1 MKTFVDNNGKT
12 WTININVATIKR
24 VKDLLGVNL
33 MEAITGD
40 LITKLEDDVILFVD
54 VLYCVCKQEADA
66 NNITDEMFGASL
78 AGDALEQATEAFLTD
93 LIDFFPAAKRQIF
106 RKAFQKQKEAETM
119 AVQKMDKKLESLD
132 LEKIIENKL
141 ANI

>member
-1 MKTFVDNNGKT
+1 MKTFVDTNGKT
-12 WTININVATIKR
+12 WTVNINVATIQR

-54 VLYCVCKQEADA
+54 VLYCVCKQEAEA
-66 NNITDEMFGASL
+66 NNITDVKFGESL
-78 AGDALEQATEAFLTD
+78 AGDALEAATEAFLTD

-106 RKAFQKQKEAETM
+106 RKAWSKQKQAETV
-119 AVQKMDKKLESLD
+119 AVQKIDKKLEDLD
-132 LEKIIENKL
+132 LDKIIEAKL

>member
-66 NNITDEMFGASL
+66 NNISDEMFGASL
-78 AGDALEQATEAFLTD
+78 AGDSLEQATEAFLTD

-119 AVQKMDKKLESLD
+119 AVQKMDKKLEALD